1 MTENLLLPML
11 NEHFQDYILHEE
23 KIQKEN
29 RMLKKKIQS
38 LEKEL
43 KDKNHLD
50 ASLLS
55 LSSDKKHTNE
65 ATQIASLIKV
75 NPNKIHLVQT
85 FFLFNV

>member
-38 LEKEL
+38 LDKEL

-50 ASLLS
+50 ASLLF
-55 LSSDKKHTNE
+55 LNSDKKHTNE

-85 FFLFNV
+85 FFLFNG